1 MSVTI
6 AGIYLDPAGTAVPN
20 ARIIIVAKRT
30 TADTFREL
38 IVSQI
43 TGGNGEYSF
52 DLVPGYYRVTVSY
65 PDQSRNT
72 VIGDMTLEADSPPGS
87 LNDYVRFADPV
98 LVDPTVYAEMKRWHG
113 ITASNSSEA
122 VTAAVVA
129 VEAKAVA
136 QEASAFAGAAAFIS
150 GENKE
155 QTVINAAEAK
165 EASEMAKSD
174 AERAKGYSDDAQ
186 NIADANTY
194 YITEE
199 DPDGTLAGISG
210 TPVGKSFRVGLGIGR
225 GFKTY
230 INDNGV
236 ALEISGSPSA
246 EQVNELYGKI
256 KTVDL
261 ELTEESS
268 YPVAGKNGE
277 AHIYVENK
285 KIGGS
290 GLSDSLHKDIQ
301 EKLGGS
307 ILSSQEGELID
318 ENVWPALVR
327 NGKVFG
333 HFEGR
338 RLSIYDIIIE
348 NPDAFDLTQAKSF
361 APLITNGRTLYRW
374 RAILAMLDR
383 LVNTRGK
390 ILGIGDSYMDFATI
404 LQILA
409 NWLYGVHGKSADGW
423 ASVCGPIN
431 GRKMYLN
438 EMTFTFS
445 GFTAWSIGGPD
456 NDTSPYGCG
465 IDGYCIYTSGTD
477 ATAKLSNFDGTRIT
491 IYHRDSGSFRY
502 RIDGG
507 GWVTV
512 TTTGTGGKSKT
523 EIMGLASGLHSID
536 IDTSVNTDVVAIYSF
551 YAKNWDKAGIEVHKC
566 GHAGARG
573 IQYLNKI
580 SPHIPYFAKEIN
592 PDLVI
597 IILGTNDYRY
607 PTSNV
612 SNFIAG
618 VNSIVSAFRSVSPDI
633 GIVFIAPPDTKG
645 IPANPAVPLIS
656 FVNAARAY
664 SAANNIEFVDWHGL
678 TPDWETANKLG
689 QFADDLHVNDNG
701 ATGLVN
707 SVKDTL
713 I

>member
-1 MSVTI
+1 MAVLISGKLIGPNGDPRPGVTI
-6 AGIYLDPAGTAVPN
+6 MLTAVKTSSAVVHLAPSSSTTGPDGSYSLPVEVGTHN
-20 ARIIIVAKRT
+20 VMIEAYGRPFEKVGQITVYSDSKPGTLNDFLTSPGQDELTPAIVAMV
-30 TADTFREL
+30 D
-38 IVSQI
+38 
-43 TGGNGEYSF
+43 
-52 DLVPGYYRVTVSY
+52 
-65 PDQSRNT
+65 
-72 VIGDMTLEADSPPGS
+72 DM
-87 LNDYVRFADPV
+87 R
-98 LVDPTVYAEMKRWHG
+98 
-113 ITASNSSEA
+113 
-122 VTAAVVA
+122 
-129 VEAKAVA
+129 
-136 QEASAFAGAAAFIS
+136 AAAA
-150 GENKE
+150 EY
-155 QTVINAAEAK
+155 AAIA
-165 EASEMAKSD
+165 SD
-174 AERAKGYSDDAQ
+174 AATRAKGSEENAQ

-194 YITEE
+194 YTTPE
-199 DPDGTLAGISG
+199 DPDGTITGLAG
-210 TPVGKSFRVGLGIGR
+210 TPNGKSFRVGLGPGK

-230 INDNGV
+230 INNNGV
-236 ALEISGSPSA
+236 ALEISESPSA
-246 EQVNELYGKI
+246 EQVTELYGKI

-301 EKLGGS
+301 QKLGGS
-307 ILSSQEGELID
+307 ILSSQDGELID

-327 NGKVFG
+327 NGKVYG
-333 HFEGR
+333 HFDGR
-338 RLSIYDIIIE
+338 RLSVYDIIIE
-348 NPDAFDLTQAKSF
+348 NPDAFDLSQAKSF

-374 RAILAMLDR
+374 RANRAMLDR

-423 ASVCGPIN
+423 ASVCGPVN

-438 EMTFTFS
+438 EMSFTFS

-456 NDTSPYGCG
+456 NETAPYGCG

-507 GWVTV
+507 SWVIV
-512 TTTGTGGKSKT
+512 TTSETGGKSKT
-523 EIMGLASGLHSID
+523 EITGLTAGLHSID
-536 IDTSVNTDVVAIYSF
+536 IDTTVNTDVVAIYSF

-618 VNSIVSAFRSVSPDI
+618 IHSIVSAFRSVSPDV

-656 FVNAARAY
+656 FVNAAREY

-678 TPDWETANKLG
+678 TPDWETANRLG
-689 QFADDLHVNDNG
+689 QVADDLHVNDNG